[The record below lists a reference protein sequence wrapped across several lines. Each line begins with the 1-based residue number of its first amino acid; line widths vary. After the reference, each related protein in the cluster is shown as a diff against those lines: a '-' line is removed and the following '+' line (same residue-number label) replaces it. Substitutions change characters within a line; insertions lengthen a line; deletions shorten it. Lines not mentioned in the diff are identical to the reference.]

1 MSGERMA
8 AEMAEQPDVL
18 RGLAR
23 RREQVAAE
31 VRAAVPGP
39 PAGVVLVAR
48 GSSDHAAVY
57 GRYAL
62 ELAVR
67 RPVCLAAPSLFT
79 LYGAEVAC
87 DGWLAVAVSQSGAT
101 PEIVAVFERLRSA
114 GATAVAVT
122 NDAASPLARAA
133 DAVVDLDAGEELAVP
148 ATKTFTASVAAF
160 AMLAEALGDDGWHAG
175 DWEALPDHV
184 AAVLAD
190 PRPPRRVAADLAE
203 AAGLVTVGR
212 GFLYGVALE
221 AALKLKETTS
231 ILAHGYSSA
240 DLRHGPI
247 AVVEREFPVLAFT
260 SSGRAAADME
270 ELVGQL
276 AARGAR
282 MHRVGDDA
290 GATLGLP
297 AGVSEPLAALPATV
311 RAQQVAHALALH
323 LGLDPDTPE
332 GLSKVTYTR

>member
-8 AEMAEQPDVL
+8 AEMAEQPGVL
-18 RGLAR
+18 RALAR
-23 RREQVAAE
+23 RRQQVVAE
-31 VRAAVPGP
+31 VRAAVPVP
-39 PAGVVLVAR
+39 PPGVVLVAR

-79 LYGAEVAC
+79 LYGADVAC

-101 PEIVAVFERLRSA
+101 PEIVTVFERLRAA
-114 GATAVAVT
+114 GATGVAVT
-122 NDAASPLARAA
+122 NDATSPLAQAA
-133 DAVVDLDAGEELAVP
+133 DAVVDLAAGEELAVP

-160 AMLAEALGDDGWHAG
+160 AMLAEALGDGGWHAG
-175 DWEALPDHV
+175 DWEALPDQV

-190 PRPPRRVAADLAE
+190 PRPPRRVAADLAD

-270 ELVGQL
+270 DLVGQL
-276 AARGAR
+276 AGRGAR
-282 MHRVGDDA
+282 VHRVGDDA
-290 GATLGLP
+290 GATLGVP

-311 RAQQVAHALALH
+311 RAQQVAHALALR

-332 GLSKVTYTR
+332 GLSKVTRTR